1 MSGYAH
7 QNTFRPGMLY
17 LLAIFTISGIA
28 LIGCAPSGYVTQTQ
42 TVNNPPLPTTNVY
55 FYPSQGQ
62 TQAQQDRDRYECY
75 VWAVKQSGFDPGQS
89 QLAPHQRIQVTPT
102 APPGNDMAAGAVG
115 GAIVGSMMSPRRD
128 GGFGLVFG
136 ALTGAML
143 GAASDE
149 ARQQQAEQAQQYYDA
164 KDAQRYARLEKQA
177 RDYQRAMTACLEG
190 RGYTVR

>member
-1 MSGYAH
+1 MSDH
-7 QNTFRPGMLY
+7 TRRNTFPLNMLQ
-17 LLAIFTISGIA
+17 LFSIFTVGGIA
-28 LIGCAPSGYVTQTQ
+28 LLGCAPSGNVVQTQ
-42 TVNNPPLPTTNVY
+42 VADTPPLPTTHVY

-62 TQAQQDRDRYECY
+62 SQEQQDRDRYECY
-75 VWAVKQSGFDPGQS
+75 GWAVKQSGFDPGQA

-102 APPGNDMAAGAVG
+102 APPGSDTAAGAVG
-115 GAIVGSMMSPRRD
+115 GAIVGSMMSSHHD
-128 GGFGLVFG
+128 QGFGLVFG

-149 ARQQQAEQAQQYYDA
+149 ARQQQAAQVQQQYDA
-164 KDAQRYARLEKQA
+164 KDAKRYARLEKQA

>member
-1 MSGYAH
+1 MSDH
-7 QNTFRPGMLY
+7 TRRNTFPLNMLG
-17 LLAIFTISGIA
+17 LFSILAISSIA
-28 LIGCAPSGYVTQTQ
+28 LFGCAPSGYDVRTQ
-42 TVNNPPLPTTNVY
+42 TVENPPLPTTTVY
-55 FYPSQGQ
+55 FYPTQGQ
-62 TQAQQDRDRYECY
+62 SKEQQNRDQYDCY
-75 VWAVKQSGFDPGQS
+75 TWAVKQSGFDPGQA

-102 APPGNDMAAGAVG
+102 APPGSDAAAGAVG
-115 GAIVGSMMSPRRD
+115 GAIVGSMMSSRHD
-128 GGFGLVFG
+128 QGFGLVFG

-149 ARQQQAEQAQQYYDA
+149 ARQQQAAQAQQQYDA